1 MGPPDPFPNPN
12 PNPKSSPN
20 CDPSPS
26 PSPPADAAVRVG
38 LLLSQEEAA
47 YGVRASSE
55 EGAHLR
61 AGWAT
66 VEELGEFRA

>member
-38 LLLSQEEAA
+38 LLLSQEDEHGDGRRGEAA
-47 YGVRASSE
+47 RRQVR
-55 EGAHLR
+55 L
-61 AGWAT
+61 AT
-66 VEELGEFRA
+66 AQAWG